1 MNYNINDN
9 CEKDLKKACILL
21 NINFSELCNLTP
33 QILKKQYHKMA
44 LKYHPDK
51 NGNTNESN
59 EYFQKINDAYQLLLS
74 VISTNTSFVSSNEN
88 EDINYGYISL
98 LTVFISNIINAKYK
112 DIISN
117 IIQILSCNC
126 KDISVTLFHE
136 IDKETTLEIYQ
147 FLCKY
152 KHILHI
158 SENIICQFKDIVIH
172 KFQNDKVYI
181 LNPTIDDLFENN
193 IYKLV
198 VNGNTYLVP
207 LWHTELYYDA
217 NGHDIIVL
225 CVPTLSD
232 NVSIDENN
240 NLLVD
245 LELNDCNLTT
255 LFDSVVIPVNLGKKT
270 FEIPIDALHIKRVQ
284 NYVLYNEGISQI
296 IEKDTY
302 NTSKKANI
310 IFNIRFT

>member
-1 MNYNINDN
+1 M
-9 CEKDLKKACILL
+9 
-21 NINFSELCNLTP
+21 
-33 QILKKQYHKMA
+33 
-44 LKYHPDK
+44 
-51 NGNTNESN
+51 
-59 EYFQKINDAYQLLLS
+59 
-74 VISTNTSFVSSNEN
+74 
-88 EDINYGYISL
+88 
-98 LTVFISNIINAKYK
+98 
-112 DIISN
+112 
-117 IIQILSCNC
+117 
-126 KDISVTLFHE
+126 
-136 IDKETTLEIYQ
+136 
-147 FLCKY
+147 
-152 KHILHI
+152 
-158 SENIICQFKDIVIH
+158 
-172 KFQNDKVYI
+172 YI